1 MSITTI
7 HTVFC
12 DGPTDHM
19 AFDSNGN
26 RESQEWIGEEWRRA
40 DAVRLALQHG
50 WKIKGGKHYCP
61 KCVRELG
68 IK

>member
-1 MSITTI
+1 
-7 HTVFC
+7 
-12 DGPTDHM
+12 M

-40 DAVRLALQHG
+40 DAVRLAIQCG
-50 WKIKGGKHYCP
+50 WKIKAGKHYCP
-61 KCVRELG
+61 KCVKELG